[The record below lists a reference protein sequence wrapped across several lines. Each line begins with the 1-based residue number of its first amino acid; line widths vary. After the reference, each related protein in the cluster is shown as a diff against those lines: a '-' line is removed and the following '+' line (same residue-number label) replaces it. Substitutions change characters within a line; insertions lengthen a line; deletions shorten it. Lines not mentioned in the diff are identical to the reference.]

1 MRIFKRHTAEM
12 DRFDTGVELI
22 KDLSKAEK
30 DKMLAG
36 LDLVWQGYEKVRT
49 VKTREEKEYADIDEV
64 DHEVG
69 FIKTKK

>member
-1 MRIFKRHTAEM
+1 MFKRKRTVEQ
-12 DRFDTGVELI
+12 DRFDAGVELV

-49 VKTREEKEYADIDEV
+49 VKTREEKEFADIEKAEREAD
-64 DHEVG
+64 
-69 FIKTKK
+69 FIETKK